1 MPDDSIAFQDTHWAL
16 EDFATYPDAPE
27 GLSKA
32 RECLEKSLE
41 IKSIL
46 YGNDSK
52 EAKEI
57 NNLIE
62 EIK

>member
-1 MPDDSIAFQDTHWAL
+1 MSDDSIAFQDTHWAL
-16 EDFATYPDAPE
+16 EDLATYPGAPE
-27 GLSKA
+27 GQSKA
-32 RECLEKSLE
+32 RECFGKSLE

-57 NNLIE
+57 NNQIE